1 MTQQRAGRRREGG
14 RQYEREEPV
23 MAGAAAVALSLAAL
37 PATATAAPPPLSA
50 PDHRATAMAEE
61 EASSEG

>member
-1 MTQQRAGRRREGG
+1 
-14 RQYEREEPV
+14 

-50 PDHRATAMAEE
+50 ADHRAAAMAEE
-61 EASSEG
+61 EAPSEGWVERPRADPCPLRGCPGRR